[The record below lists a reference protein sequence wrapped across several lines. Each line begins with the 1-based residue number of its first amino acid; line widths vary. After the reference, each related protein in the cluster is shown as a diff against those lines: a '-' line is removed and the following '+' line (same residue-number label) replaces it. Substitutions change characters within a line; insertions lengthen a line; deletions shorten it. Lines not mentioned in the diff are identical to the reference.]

1 MKKVMGLLFFVGL
14 LSGCDSD
21 SAPSPRLWIQVP
33 EIPVAVTANYSLSDI
48 NIDIYSSKDNYVNEV
63 NPVYEGKLNSE
74 GTIELNEG
82 IESGVLYYVDIYTDD
97 NVISNWSP
105 SSGAFSS
112 DPLESVSYESNEFS
126 GIPITVFLVTNTKA
140 FLGEW
145 SFVGYNE
152 QLNSYGP
159 HDRTERTKLVIR
171 KDFSAESFETF
182 NGVSYSINYMIT
194 GVSGDASIS
203 DGAQCSLKY
212 VETLPSENGYPYIQL
227 AESTIAL
234 NIEPRM
240 VIRPETNGRLLD
252 FNDYPDENVFYGK

>member
-145 SFVGYNE
+145 SF
-152 QLNSYGP
+152 
-159 HDRTERTKLVIR
+159 LVIMNNLIV
-171 KDFSAESFETF
+171 T
-182 NGVSYSINYMIT
+182 VLMIE
-194 GVSGDASIS
+194 
-203 DGAQCSLKY
+203 QKEPNWLY
-212 VETLPSENGYPYIQL
+212 VKIFQQNLSRHLTEFHT
-227 AESTIAL
+227 
-234 NIEPRM
+234 
-240 VIRPETNGRLLD
+240 V
-252 FNDYPDENVFYGK
+252 